1 MTTDNDEPP
10 ASAAAATASGSAND
24 ATIAQAL
31 QTAMMLTDVFG
42 FPGSIADQAI
52 EAVGVDV
59 TTCYNYILDNGLAQD
74 QGGPVVPIENC
85 PHVEHHVLVTPE
97 QLPPMPHTVPCSHHD
112 VAKQGTGAA
121 KGDVKEDGS
130 CPSTENWICLHCGVI
145 RCSRYINGHG
155 VAHYEASLAADEDTS
170 DPVGHCVA
178 ASLSDLSVWCHACKA
193 YLKGPQVE
201 TVMKKLEELKFGKE
215 ETKG

>member
-10 ASAAAATASGSAND
+10 AAAAAASDPND

-42 FPGSIADQAI
+42 FPGSVADEAI

-59 TTCYNYILDNGLAQD
+59 TTCYNYILDNELAQD
-74 QGGPVVPIENC
+74 QGGPIVPIDNC

-97 QLPPMPHTVPCSHHD
+97 QLPPMPHTQPCSHHD
-112 VAKQGTGAA
+112 DTNVPKLGTGAA
-121 KGDVKEDGS
+121 KGEVKDDGS
-130 CPSTENWICLHCGVI
+130 CPSNENWMCLHCAVI

-155 VAHYEASLAADEDTS
+155 VAHYEASLAADNNETAI
-170 DPVGHCVA
+170 GHCVA

-193 YLKGPQVE
+193 YLKGPQVD
-201 TVMKKLEELKFGKE
+201 TIMKKLEELKFGKE
-215 ETKG
+215 EETKG